1 MLPQILVV
9 IWLTLAWVV
18 NVNRL
23 GTNGT
28 KDTLTSMIAATFH
41 IAIVA
46 VALYYG
52 NFWSIL

>member
-1 MLPQILVV
+1 MIPQIIVA

-23 GTNGT
+23 GTDGT
-28 KDTLTSMIAATFH
+28 KDTLTSLLVATFH
-41 IAIVA
+41 IGILV

-52 NFWSIL
+52 NFWSVS